1 MKVSNKNRKK
11 VIQEDLRANI
21 EAETSIA
28 PFSMTTTIICVCLFT
43 VLLVFLFV

>member
-11 VIQEDLRANI
+11 VIQEDLRTKI
-21 EAETSIA
+21 ETGNT
-28 PFSMTTTIICVCLFT
+28 PVPCSMTSTIFCGCLFT